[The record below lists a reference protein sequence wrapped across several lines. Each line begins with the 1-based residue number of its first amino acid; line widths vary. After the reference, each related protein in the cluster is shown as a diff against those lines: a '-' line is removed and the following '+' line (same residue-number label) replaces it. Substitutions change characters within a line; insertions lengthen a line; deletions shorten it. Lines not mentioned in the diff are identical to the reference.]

1 MRESRDGTLVLVAVV
16 VLLLSAT
23 IIVGGSW
30 AWHRMRARDV
40 EEERAAAERA
50 VAAAPTVA
58 PTIATA
64 TAAPTATATA
74 SAPSTD
80 ALVVA
85 KLRPKFRDC
94 YNAGLR
100 TDPSMAGTMVVR
112 IDVGPGGKPSDVERA
127 SGSGLSPAVEACIL
141 GAARGATY
149 DASLAGMTMRIPVTF
164 VRVK

>member
-64 TAAPTATATA
+64 TAAPTATA